1 MPSAHMEF
9 VVLRDVGHKSILPQN
24 KSYDEAS
31 TGFVEADRRGTRY
44 SLNY

>member
-1 MPSAHMEF
+1 MPSALMEF
-9 VVLRDVGHKSILPQN
+9 TVLLDVGHKGILPQN

-31 TGFVEADRRGTRY
+31 ARFVEADRRS